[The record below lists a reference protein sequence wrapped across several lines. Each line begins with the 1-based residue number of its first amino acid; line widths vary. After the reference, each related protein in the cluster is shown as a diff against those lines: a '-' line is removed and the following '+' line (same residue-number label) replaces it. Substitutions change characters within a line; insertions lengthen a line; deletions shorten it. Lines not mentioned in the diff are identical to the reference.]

1 MAYLHLH
8 DIGPIFNNGIPLIS
22 NDLLRTLKTTF
33 GGPMILAGG
42 LNKQRATDLIE
53 RGLIDLA
60 AFGQPYIANPDL
72 VERLQRNIP
81 LATPD
86 RNTYFGGDAH
96 GYTDY
101 PVAAIPQ

>member
-1 MAYLHLH
+1 
-8 DIGPIFNNGIPLIS
+8 
-22 NDLLRTLKTTF
+22 
-33 GGPMILAGG
+33 MILAGG

-86 RNTYFGGDAH
+86 RNTYFGEMLMGIRIIRRPPFPSRCPRWDGA
-96 GYTDY
+96 TLRPT
-101 PVAAIPQ
+101 PVVSCSIEILGECGH